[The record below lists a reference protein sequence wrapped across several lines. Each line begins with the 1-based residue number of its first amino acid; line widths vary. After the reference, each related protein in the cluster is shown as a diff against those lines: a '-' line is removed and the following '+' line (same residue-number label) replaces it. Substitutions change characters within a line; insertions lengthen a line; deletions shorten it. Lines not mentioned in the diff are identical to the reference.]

1 MRKTFLCFL
10 IALTIFSLC
19 LSGCWNKRELDTLG
33 IVTALGID
41 KAKDSKKFNLT
52 YQILIPAE
60 AKPPSAGGGGGG
72 GNSSTKSVWTMTSY
86 GNTLFEAIRNATTQ
100 SDRKLFLAQNR
111 IIVIG
116 EELARFGLSKVMD
129 VLERD
134 PEFRRLNWFI
144 ISKGDAKNIIE
155 TQHPQ
160 EIIPAIAIENL
171 VKASSATSQS
181 VQVTLHDF
189 LKKMTSKST
198 DAVAPCIMLIN
209 SQDTETQ
216 NSQNQNRLKING
228 AAMFK
233 NDKLVG
239 WLDEKE
245 ARGLNWVLGKVK
257 SGVIV
262 VKSPYNEKDLVSLEI
277 IRASSKI
284 IPSIENEKI
293 KILVEIHEEGNIAE
307 QPSDADFTRLDK
319 FTMLEQRQSAAIKE
333 EVEATLSKAKELK
346 ADIFG
351 FGEAVHRKYPKE
363 WKKIREDWRDLLPY
377 VEVSVKV
384 DAKLRAVGI
393 ITNPD
398 KVKE

>member
-1 MRKTFLCFL
+1 
-10 IALTIFSLC
+10 
-19 LSGCWNKRELDTLG
+19 
-33 IVTALGID
+33 
-41 KAKDSKKFNLT
+41 
-52 YQILIPAE
+52 
-60 AKPPSAGGGGGG
+60 
-72 GNSSTKSVWTMTSY
+72 
-86 GNTLFEAIRNATTQ
+86 
-100 SDRKLFLAQNR
+100 
-111 IIVIG
+111 
-116 EELARFGLSKVMD
+116 
-129 VLERD
+129 
-134 PEFRRLNWFI
+134 
-144 ISKGDAKNIIE
+144 
-155 TQHPQ
+155 
-160 EIIPAIAIENL
+160 
-171 VKASSATSQS
+171 
-181 VQVTLHDF
+181 
-189 LKKMTSKST
+189 MTSKST

-319 FTMLEQRQSAAIKE
+319 FTMLEQRQSAAIKKKWKPPW
-333 EVEATLSKAKELK
+333 VAKELK

-351 FGEAVHRKYPKE
+351 FMKQYRKYPKNG
-363 WKKIREDWRDLLPY
+363 KK
-377 VEVSVKV
+377 
-384 DAKLRAVGI
+384 
-393 ITNPD
+393 
-398 KVKE
+398 